1 MLPKKV
7 GKDVVLACGSC
18 GYIEKTGK
26 VEGYKVV
33 KKVGARGDVTV
44 LDEKPK
50 SVLPTTR
57 ARCPSCGHDTAF
69 WWIRQ
74 TRAGDEP
81 STRFYRCV
89 KCGKVWRE
97 YS

>member
-1 MLPKKV
+1 MLPKKRV
-7 GKDVVLACGSC
+7 ERVALECDSC
-18 GYIEKTGK
+18 GYVEKSGK
-26 VEGYKVV
+26 MDGYKVV
-33 KKVGARGDVTV
+33 KKAMG
-44 LDEKPK
+44 EKEITILEK
-50 SVLPTTR
+50 SESALPTTR
-57 ARCPSCGHDTAF
+57 ARCPSCGYDTAY
-69 WWIRQ
+69 WWIKQ